1 MTHKDIKDLLN
12 NSLNPAQGLNFADSN
27 SAAMN
32 ALAEFF
38 EIEKNDPRAIRAKRA
53 EVMAL
58 IEEVIDEN
66 LPKRLEDRI
75 GDFAEIKTYARDAE
89 VVFEVRG
96 VGKRRARLSI
106 RKGARG
112 GLYQAARL
120 DDMQLTVPT
129 WVETVGIF
137 VTLEEILLGKV
148 TLADL
153 MANIL
158 DGFVERMYVN
168 VMEAL
173 RTAAEAAPA
182 ANKKMGANA
191 FDAADLDGIIR
202 VIAAYGQPVIA
213 GFRPEIGQITNVQG
227 STYNPNIPGSDLDEI
242 KNRGYVAQYKGVPII
257 ELPNYLMDNVN
268 NNEWL
273 LEEGALFVLPMG
285 EKPVKVALKGD
296 LHIEETKHA
305 SGSVEQNAHKILG
318 VGVLLNNNI
327 GIYEIK

>member
-38 EIEKNDPRAIRAKRA
+38 EIEKNNPRAIRAKRA

-66 LPKRLEDRI
+66 LPRKLEDRI

-120 DDMQLTVPT
+120 DDMQMTIPT

-158 DGFVERMYVN
+158 DGFVEKC
-168 VMEAL
+168 
-173 RTAAEAAPA
+173 T
-182 ANKKMGANA
+182 
-191 FDAADLDGIIR
+191 
-202 VIAAYGQPVIA
+202 
-213 GFRPEIGQITNVQG
+213 
-227 STYNPNIPGSDLDEI
+227 
-242 KNRGYVAQYKGVPII
+242 
-257 ELPNYLMDNVN
+257 LM
-268 NNEWL
+268 
-273 LEEGALFVLPMG
+273 
-285 EKPVKVALKGD
+285 
-296 LHIEETKHA
+296 
-305 SGSVEQNAHKILG
+305 
-318 VGVLLNNNI
+318 
-327 GIYEIK
+327 